1 MKNLAE
7 IEQAISQFDSQL
19 APIAKRSVDISTPN
33 WLEKLIKNPPALDE
47 AGIREQVER
56 LLEELIDLYAQSD
69 EATRIALRDLFHKY
83 QAFAWAAALPQNS
96 TPEGLRNELLL
107 FSLKDQGRDTRDAL
121 LWLQDICKKARSAGV
136 ELRPI
141 LDEVGELSSEINR
154 FGMGSTKD
162 LILKAG

>member
-19 APIAKRSVDISTPN
+19 APIAKRPVDITNPK

-47 AGIREQVER
+47 AGIREQVEIS
-56 LLEELIDLYAQSD
+56 LAEILNLYAQSD

-121 LWLQDICKKARSAGV
+121 LWLQDICKKARSARV